1 MIKIG
6 VNWWKNET
14 AKGIYQLHHLKRE
27 TALTLLYTLYI
38 HILLVPYNNDCK
50 VSSAHTHHICITIAF
65 LSTKSTVHIIDKEN
79 TEKKRKTKLLIS
91 YTHAIILYTYFW

>member
-1 MIKIG
+1 MNVFTVVTDDQNRCKLM
-6 VNWWKNET
+6 KNET

-50 VSSAHTHHICITIAF
+50 VSSAHTPYMYNYCISFNEVECA
-65 LSTKSTVHIIDKEN
+65 HRQ
-79 TEKKRKTKLLIS
+79 RK
-91 YTHAIILYTYFW
+91 Y

>member
-27 TALTLLYTLYI
+27 TTLTLLYTLYI
-38 HILLVPYNNDCK
+38 QTLLVPYNNDCK
-50 VSSAHTHHICITIAF
+50 VSSAHTPYMYNYCISFNEVECAYRQR
-65 LSTKSTVHIIDKEN
+65 KYW
-79 TEKKRKTKLLIS
+79 EKKKKKNYWFLI
-91 YTHAIILYTYFW
+91 HMQ